1 MSLLPPYRAGARRP
15 RRSTAY
21 RPSVDGGGGAAAAR
35 RWGRPG
41 SHRPGHA
48 LAGHDRPP
56 PQGDEEIP
64 RCPTAPPLA
73 AATARACPSP
83 PPRPP
88 SLSSQAAAAD
98 PAAFAAAAAA
108 ASAWGVELLLGAWS
122 MAEETARFPFTPPIT
137 LAINLPFLI
146 APGLSPS
153 NLNQGRPVGRFLR
166 CPLRAV
172 GRRRR
177 RGQSARAARVQRMPS
192 TPPPSLFSGAGFA
205 LGQAAS
211 LREAPH
217 ALAPRRGCGG
227 GGGGGG
233 GSWED
238 RSTQVRSGQ
247 VRSVGK
253 IDIWGSTSAP
263 VAAADNP
270 PPPPYHPLGRR

>member
-15 RRSTAY
+15 RRSAAY

-73 AATARACPSP
+73 AAAARACPSP

-88 SLSSQAAAAD
+88 SLSSQAVAAD
-98 PAAFAAAAAA
+98 PAAFAAAAAS

-166 CPLRAV
+166 RPLRAV

-177 RGQSARAARVQRMPS
+177 RGHDLVGPCSPSAANAFN
-192 TPPPSLFSGAGFA
+192 PP
-205 LGQAAS
+205 
-211 LREAPH
+211 R
-217 ALAPRRGCGG
+217 PRC
-227 GGGGGG
+227 
-233 GSWED
+233 S
-238 RSTQVRSGQ
+238 QVRALLLDKQ
-247 VRSVGK
+247 R
-253 IDIWGSTSAP
+253 AF
-263 VAAADNP
+263 
-270 PPPPYHPLGRR
+270 GRRLMPWLLVEVVAVVVVVVVGS

>member
-15 RRSTAY
+15 RRSAAY

-73 AATARACPSP
+73 AAAARACPSP

-88 SLSSQAAAAD
+88 SLSSQAVAAD
-98 PAAFAAAAAA
+98 PAAFAAASAS

-177 RGQSARAARVQRMPS
+177 RGQSAHAARVQRFLDLRRPRCSQVRALLLDKQRAFGRRLMPW
-192 TPPPSLFSGAGFA
+192 LLVEVVAAAVVAVVVVGRI
-205 LGQAAS
+205 GQ
-211 LREAPH
+211 L
-217 ALAPRRGCGG
+217 
-227 GGGGGG
+227 
-233 GSWED
+233 
-238 RSTQVRSGQ
+238 RSGQ
-247 VRSVGK
+247 VK
-253 IDIWGSTSAP
+253 
-263 VAAADNP
+263 
-270 PPPPYHPLGRR
+270 